1 MIYLDQIRKKIQ
13 ESIKESGQSQTEI
26 AKKLGISQQAVQRYL
41 SGHAMPALDTLANLC
56 QVLDLD
62 ANYILCI
69 DNNPENVSIG
79 KINNDFRNNKGT
91 INQTIKN

>member
-1 MIYLDQIRKKIQ
+1 MIYLDKIRKRIQ

-26 AKKLGISQQAVQRYL
+26 AKQLGISQQAVQRYL
-41 SGHAMPALDTLANLC
+41 SGQAMPALDTLANLC

-69 DNNPENVSIG
+69 DNKPESVSIG

-91 INQTIKN
+91 INQTIKK